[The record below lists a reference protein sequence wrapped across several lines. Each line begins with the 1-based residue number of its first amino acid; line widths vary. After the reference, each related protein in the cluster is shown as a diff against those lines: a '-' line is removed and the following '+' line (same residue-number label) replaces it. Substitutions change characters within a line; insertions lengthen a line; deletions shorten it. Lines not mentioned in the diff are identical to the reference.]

1 MENTIFSG
9 QDPTPAYDYRAYD
22 QVWQRVTPG
31 VDPYA
36 GDAMNPN
43 PAPVPAPA
51 PVSAPTPI
59 PAPASAAQPA
69 PRQES
74 GGAVALPGAEQD
86 PCCMGTNAQES
97 TLVLEG
103 FIQEELAGC
112 RQCQRLAGCTRHQAA
127 AQLFR
132 RIAREKHAAAQELS
146 GAYYLITGT
155 CFAPSVTVER
165 TRWCNLAAALR
176 SCYHQEACAGLNY
189 SRAADE
195 TTDKCL
201 TDLFNKLGMQSYQRA
216 EDVLSLL
223 GRVVC

>member
-36 GDAMNPN
+36 GDAMNP
-43 PAPVPAPA
+43 APA
-51 PVSAPTPI
+51 PVSASTPTSV
-59 PAPASAAQPA
+59 PAPTAQPA
-69 PRQES
+69 PRQEN
-74 GGAVALPGAEQD
+74 GGAVTLPGADPD
-86 PCCMGTNAQES
+86 PCCMGTNAQDS

-112 RQCQRLAGCTRHQAA
+112 RQCQCLAGCTRHQAA
-127 AQLFR
+127 ARLFR
-132 RIAREKHAAAQELS
+132 RVGREKHAAARELS

-155 CFAPSVTVER
+155 CYTPSVTVER
-165 TRWCNLAAALR
+165 TCWCNLAEALR

-201 TDLFNKLGMQSYQRA
+201 TDLFNKLSMQSYQRA
-216 EDVLSLL
+216 EDVMILL